1 MYIFIIII
9 LVILLIVQFF
19 KFNDIKDEL
28 LHALID
34 LEEAYDKLDIDQ
46 FEKGFTDI
54 AGLQAKYMTSNK
66 KDRAKLLDDYV
77 QNIQLNRKRL
87 GKTPIKYSEVTKT
100 WKLDNSE

>member
-9 LVILLIVQFF
+9 LLILLIIQFL
-19 KFNDIKDEL
+19 NYVNIRDEL

-34 LEEAYDKLDIDQ
+34 LENAYEDLDIDQ
-46 FEKGFTDI
+46 FEKGVTDI
-54 AGLQAKYMTSNK
+54 GGLKAKYMTSNK
-66 KDRAKLLDDYV
+66 KDRAKLLDDYIR
-77 QNIQLNRKRL
+77 NIQANRKRL